1 MVNKMNNDELL
12 SAMLDG
18 ELSPDELGLVLAKL
32 RSAPDERDAVTAY
45 QLIKDAI
52 GGIRVLDD
60 GYSERILQR
69 LARHR
74 SERKPR

>member
-32 RSAPDERDAVTAY
+32 RSAPDERDDVTTY

-60 GYSERILQR
+60 GYSARILQR
-69 LARHR
+69 LAQHR